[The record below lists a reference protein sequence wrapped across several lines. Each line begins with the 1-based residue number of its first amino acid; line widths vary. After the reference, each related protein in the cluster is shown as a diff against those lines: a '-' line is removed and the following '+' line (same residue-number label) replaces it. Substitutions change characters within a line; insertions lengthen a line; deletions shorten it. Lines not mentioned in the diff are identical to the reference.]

1 MDKSTINIIVVGI
14 IVIGLAGLYL
24 GNVEIASVAL
34 GSIAG
39 YLGKQ
44 VTVEDDKDIELEAE
58 A

>member
-1 MDKSTINIIVVGI
+1 MDKSTINIIVIGI

-24 GNVEIASVAL
+24 GNVELASVAL

-44 VTVEDDKDIELEAE
+44 VTVENDTNIELEAE